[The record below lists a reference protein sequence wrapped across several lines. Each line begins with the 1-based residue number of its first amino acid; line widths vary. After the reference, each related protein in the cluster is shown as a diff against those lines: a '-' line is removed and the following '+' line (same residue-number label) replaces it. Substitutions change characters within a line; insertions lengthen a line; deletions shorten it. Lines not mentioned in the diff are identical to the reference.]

1 MEENFEM
8 TFSPDAYK
16 QMGGYVKRCRGVT
29 IRFKIE
35 TRDGSRIQEFFAEG
49 RRLDQ
54 AGIYKV
60 AFVSEQGIPK
70 KYGSNRHKTGIQA
83 IDALKSYFSGNRTV
97 TAELRN
103 TVIAV

>member
-8 TFSPDAYK
+8 TFLPDAYK

-29 IRFKIE
+29 ICFKIE
-35 TRDGSRIQEFFAEG
+35 NPAGSRIQKFFAEG
-49 RRLDQ
+49 RPLDQ
-54 AGIYKV
+54 TGIYKV

-70 KYGSNRHKTGIQA
+70 KYGSNRHKTGIRA

-97 TAELRN
+97 RAELRN